1 VESREGRLSVGVA
14 VAWVNPTAGATLP
27 RLYCT
32 KDESVRSDKG
42 GEAAYPLLFFLCF
55 LHALREEED
64 EEKKGRRA
72 LSALRARSSCVSRR
86 SALTRFSSSFFTRF
100 SSWARISSFLRSR
113 RCHQAGLSASR
124 RHHHRVRHRRERCS
138 TATRCRRRRRCG
150 MTRSTGLCGERCS
163 VHQPDC
169 NVKGVLNQE
178 KASPRGK

>member
-55 LHALREEED
+55 LHALHEEED

-113 RCHQAGLSASR
+113 SSHSLSFSLLRQLAAA
-124 RHHHRVRHRRERCS
+124 V
-138 TATRCRRRRRCG
+138 ATRQVSPLPGGITTECG
-150 MTRSTGLCGERCS
+150 IGASDAA
-163 VHQPDC
+163 PPP
-169 NVKGVLNQE
+169 GVGGGGGV
-178 KASPRGK
+178 A